1 MDLFRNSSV
10 CKSKSR
16 AEKGG
21 RIEGGLE
28 AVHRRG
34 VVMNGIIL
42 FQKDSLFFA
51 AGAKINNAR
60 GLHLQE

>member
-34 VVMNGIIL
+34 VVVMNGMP
-42 FQKDSLFFA
+42 
-51 AGAKINNAR
+51 G
-60 GLHLQE
+60 